1 MRVLLYQHQH
11 DAGATMSGLIAYC
24 RQGFEPELAAEL
36 RDRAVLL
43 GIAGDIYAQR
53 NHGFVLLRCDPLHVD
68 TLLQQL
74 HWRRLIFAR
83 QTLRLH
89 ANFSIGDLRRS
100 HLYIYDLGISG
111 EPIVPIKP
119 ERLIKAIKAVQT
131 Q

>member
-89 ANFSIGDLRRS
+89 AELKTPTHETALLPSWQHSPRHHALVICGLS
-100 HLYIYDLGISG
+100 T
-111 EPIVPIKP
+111 
-119 ERLIKAIKAVQT
+119 QT
-131 Q
+131 QTWASH